1 MSLSSTLSLSLS
13 LTLSRS
19 LSPCLTLSHFSLS
32 LLHTL
37 AGTGSQAL
45 VVNMNA
51 FLQGLSALSTDPSAR
66 VRKAVCQA
74 IILIATMQLSIIEP
88 LFASICAFMLKGVL
102 DEDEGSYVIIIYS
115 CLYISNICTF
125 LLLFIHDCIALLTF
139 FTIYSGKFSSFYF
152 PQLGYILIR
161 NTWFSCFPFIF
172 RLLSHTSVSS
182 LFFFFGRCRYGGL
195 WVLVR
200 S

>member
-1 MSLSSTLSLSLS
+1 MFDSLPLF
-13 LTLSRS
+13 
-19 LSPCLTLSHFSLS
+19 PLS

-37 AGTGSQAL
+37 KGTGSQAL

-102 DEDEGSYVIIIYS
+102 DEDEGSYLIIIYS
-115 CLYISNICTF
+115 CL
-125 LLLFIHDCIALLTF
+125 
-139 FTIYSGKFSSFYF
+139 
-152 PQLGYILIR
+152 
-161 NTWFSCFPFIF
+161 
-172 RLLSHTSVSS
+172 
-182 LFFFFGRCRYGGL
+182 
-195 WVLVR
+195 
-200 S
+200 